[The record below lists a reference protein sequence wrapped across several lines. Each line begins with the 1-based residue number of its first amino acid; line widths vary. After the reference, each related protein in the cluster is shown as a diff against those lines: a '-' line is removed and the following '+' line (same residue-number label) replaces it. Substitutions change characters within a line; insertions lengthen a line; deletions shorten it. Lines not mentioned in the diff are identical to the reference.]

1 MPTDFEKTQSKQ
13 IEYVGLE
20 SLLSF
25 YLSNNMP
32 QQIRWVPGIKRIMD
46 LDNTDISSIRIE
58 EDGSIKLEGTAC
70 IHLGFYGSPNPRDE
84 DYGTFDESTRSF
96 CFRISITD
104 GEIDKDAYFEFK

>member
-1 MPTDFEKTQSKQ
+1 MESYVEKPQSKQ

-46 LDNTDISSIRIE
+46 IDNTDISSIRIE
-58 EDGSIKLEGTAC
+58 EDGSVKLEGTAC
-70 IHLGFYGSPNPRDE
+70 IHIGYFGSPNPRDE
-84 DYGTFDESTRSF
+84 DYGIFEEFTRSF
-96 CFRISITD
+96 SFRISITD
-104 GEIDKDAYFEFK
+104 GEIDKGAYFEFK